1 MPASPIVGGPR
12 TRGRS
17 PSRARGS
24 RAGRRPTRC
33 SAAVAPRR
41 LALTPRAKKRC
52 RTQRATPSRPLRQV
66 CMMSCIRGSSH
77 TAGINLVTQQYR
89 SLDRRLAALASS
101 FHEGVDAVATDSNR
115 ARMPGAAAGTPRSRW
130 RRTAPRRGGAV
141 VRRPEGCSAVH
152 RGERRLRFYVLQGA
166 SYRPASRSDRARPR
180 PSACR
185 AVPPADLRR
194 QRSGLR
200 VAPRA
205 RARNCSSVQ
214 SDLATPTTGPSR
226 WPRRVIA
233 WRAGKIFFVTTAR
246 CVRRERSQ
254 RDPSRPGL
262 GPLGPSHTPPRFG
275 TSPPRFQQRLSSG
288 CGRRWGPR
296 RRGRV
301 GAAAIS
307 RAGRPSRSWCCARR
321 RER

>member
-1 MPASPIVGGPR
+1 M
-12 TRGRS
+12 
-17 PSRARGS
+17 
-24 RAGRRPTRC
+24 
-33 SAAVAPRR
+33 
-41 LALTPRAKKRC
+41 
-52 RTQRATPSRPLRQV
+52 
-66 CMMSCIRGSSH
+66 
-77 TAGINLVTQQYR
+77 
-89 SLDRRLAALASS
+89 
-101 FHEGVDAVATDSNR
+101 
-115 ARMPGAAAGTPRSRW
+115 
-130 RRTAPRRGGAV
+130 
-141 VRRPEGCSAVH
+141 RRPEGCSAVH

-233 WRAGKIFFVTTAR
+233 WRAGNIFFVTTAR

-275 TSPPRFQQRLSSG
+275 TSPPRQQQGSSSG
-288 CGRRWGPR
+288 CVHAGGDPAAGRGGGRRDLSR
-296 RRGRV
+296 RV
-301 GAAAIS
+301 PA
-307 RAGRPSRSWCCARR
+307 RPCPCVRR
-321 RER
+321 RERERRPPPRPTAARLHRRRAHTRSMIVAIPMP

>member
-52 RTQRATPSRPLRQV
+52 RTQRATPSRPLRPV
-66 CMMSCIRGSSH
+66 CMMSCIRGSSD

-89 SLDRRLAALASS
+89 SLGSSARRVGVELPRGGGRCRYRFEPSPHAGVGRGDTTVEVTADGASS
-101 FHEGVDAVATDSNR
+101 
-115 ARMPGAAAGTPRSRW
+115 
-130 RRTAPRRGGAV
+130 RRGG
-141 VRRPEGCSAVH
+141 SM
-152 RGERRLRFYVLQGA
+152 L
-166 SYRPASRSDRARPR
+166 S
-180 PSACR
+180 
-185 AVPPADLRR
+185 
-194 QRSGLR
+194 
-200 VAPRA
+200 RA

-226 WPRRVIA
+226 WPLRVIA
-233 WRAGKIFFVTTAR
+233 WRAGNIFFVTTAR

-275 TSPPRFQQRLSSG
+275 TSPPRQQQGSSSG
-288 CGRRWGPR
+288 CVHAGGDSAAGRGGGRRDLSR
-296 RRGRV
+296 RV
-301 GAAAIS
+301 PA
-307 RAGRPSRSWCCARR
+307 RPCPCVRR
-321 RER
+321 RERERRRPPRPAAATYADAALTPAR